1 MKETTLLNM
10 KHDLNQ
16 VINAMQNVMNDLV
29 MLRTISMGTLETI
42 KLMPGYD
49 EAIATL
55 NEMDKAKSDLIDQN
69 SADAKR

>member
-1 MKETTLLNM
+1 MKEATLLNM